1 MDSVSVQDVV
11 LGAELYKLISKTTV
25 HNREKAGKFPKRKYL
40 DPGTWRKPYW
50 LRSEI
55 TNWLAQQAKL
65 AEDSQVQAGAIGARL
80 VAARR
85 AKAARH
91 RKAGAR

>member
-1 MDSVSVQDVV
+1 MAHVSLQDIV
-11 LGAELYKLISKTTV
+11 LAAELYKLRSKTTIW
-25 HNREKAGKFPKRKYL
+25 NMEKDGKFPKRRYL

-55 TNWLAQQAKL
+55 NDWLAEQAKH
-65 AEDSQVQAGAIGARL
+65 AEDAHAHAGAIGARL

-85 AKAARH
+85 EKAARH
-91 RKAGAR
+91 RKEAA